1 MINLPRQ
8 ARDKHRKN
16 SKKRVGF
23 SGPGKKRDDCCSG
36 CEGHTGCK
44 AAVHFEYG
52 PSGGVE
58 TFPFGAIV
66 YLLKNPNISQ
76 DRLGTN
82 IEETLNKMHAG
93 GGGYCYYKAHDTEV
107 PNKAGSTALVPGKPQ
122 PPPPP
127 PPAPVTPTG
136 APCMAFPPPIDLCVC
151 PEPVLAKHCVP

>member
-16 SKKRVGF
+16 SKKRVAF
-23 SGPGKKRDDCCSG
+23 SGPGKRPDDCCSG

-66 YLLKNPNISQ
+66 YLLKNPNICQ

-82 IEETLNKMHAG
+82 IEETLNKMFRSECMPMQAVAATATTRLMTLRYRIRPARPPWFPGSRSLRHHRRPRPSLQPVRHAWRF
-93 GGGYCYYKAHDTEV
+93 
-107 PNKAGSTALVPGKPQ
+107 PN
-122 PPPPP
+122 
-127 PPAPVTPTG
+127 
-136 APCMAFPPPIDLCVC
+136 
-151 PEPVLAKHCVP
+151 